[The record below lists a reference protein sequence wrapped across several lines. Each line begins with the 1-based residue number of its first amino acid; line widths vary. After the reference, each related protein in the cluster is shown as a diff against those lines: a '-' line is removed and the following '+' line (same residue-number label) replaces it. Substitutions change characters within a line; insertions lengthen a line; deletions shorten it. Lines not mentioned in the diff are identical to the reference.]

1 MPYHCYTNY
10 LASVIKDKCGACGTC
25 VEMCPMQTIDL
36 ADATAIINDIKC
48 IGCGICVHHCPEDAI
63 KLKRIE
69 NREVF
74 VPPPKIEKTRG

>member
-10 LASVIKDKCGACGTC
+10 LANVNSYECVGCGTC
-25 VEMCPMQTIDL
+25 VEMCPMHTIEL
-36 ADATAIINDIKC
+36 IDATANVNENKC
-48 IGCGICVHHCPEDAI
+48 IGCGICVHHCPENAI

-74 VPPPKIEKTRG
+74 VLPPRIEKN